1 MRVPFW
7 ADSARCSPGGQPGGT
22 VSLLQIG
29 DRRSDTSCLDPYSV
43 KHSLDGRD
51 VREPVD
57 LAGEGDSLHE
67 LARVAC
73 LKLAMMRMRSAAL
86 RLSHPSPKPGTN
98 TADPNDGHAVAGTEC
113 RPWAI
118 VWPWA
123 RSGGGKQARDQAA
136 EAGPDAQRGPDR
148 GEGGH
153 DWAAAS

>member
-1 MRVPFW
+1 MPEAGHD
-7 ADSARCSPGGQPGGT
+7 ADEVGSVAAEQSVTETWDEYGG
-22 VSLLQIG
+22 S
-29 DRRSDTSCLDPYSV
+29 
-43 KHSLDGRD
+43 
-51 VREPVD
+51 
-57 LAGEGDSLHE
+57 
-67 LARVAC
+67 
-73 LKLAMMRMRSAAL
+73 
-86 RLSHPSPKPGTN
+86 
-98 TADPNDGHAVAGTEC
+98 NDGHAVADTEC